1 MSEKMMGRER
11 CKDKGTSRTVHTE
24 FQKPGAHLQ
33 ATVFAPKERLTA
45 RSAPR
50 MVRKGDARPGKHLS
64 LATFLEK
71 ISEKRTVR
79 TRFPRDRTVS
89 DTVSRVAAHDRA
101 GVLARVLAHYRA
113 CPDLAIRLPR
123 VEAQNRATPRRLAPP
138 VIFLAIALSTRPS
151 RVIGRED
158 GDVCPARS
166 AACRIPSSQSL
177 PSLRAAATRN
187 SESNETRHG
196 AMTSWT
202 TSRRSSRSWKQ

>member
-1 MSEKMMGRER
+1 MMGRER

-101 GVLARVLAHYRA
+101 GVLARVLAHYRV

-123 VEAQNRATPRRLAPP
+123 VEAQNRATPRRFGASRD
-138 VIFLAIALSTRPS
+138 LSRDRLRPS

>member
-101 GVLARVLAHYRA
+101 GVLARVLAHYRV

-138 VIFLAIALSTRPS
+138 VIFLAIAYVRAELSVEKTATS
-151 RVIGRED
+151 ALRVRRH
-158 GDVCPARS
+158 VAYHRRNR
-166 AACRIPSSQSL
+166 CR
-177 PSLRAAATRN
+177 
-187 SESNETRHG
+187 H
-196 AMTSWT
+196 
-202 TSRRSSRSWKQ
+202 

>member
-71 ISEKRTVR
+71 ISEKRILLQY
-79 TRFPRDRTVS
+79 
-89 DTVSRVAAHDRA
+89 
-101 GVLARVLAHYRA
+101 VLPCTDCNPSNV
-113 CPDLAIRLPR
+113 I
-123 VEAQNRATPRRLAPP
+123 RRLRARTNTWRHPLNTAPCPP
-138 VIFLAIALSTRPS
+138 VMCTWSLCL
-151 RVIGRED
+151 
-158 GDVCPARS
+158 PAR
-166 AACRIPSSQSL
+166 
-177 PSLRAAATRN
+177 
-187 SESNETRHG
+187 
-196 AMTSWT
+196 
-202 TSRRSSRSWKQ
+202 RRSVGRSVR